1 MLEVKQGSHSFY
13 IGESEDNWL
22 ATMTFVSSGESRITI
37 DHTYVS
43 ESLNG
48 QGVGKLLLKALTD
61 WARAE
66 NLKIIPVC
74 SYAKAQ
80 MEKNS
85 DYHDLLSKEADF
97 VIED

>member
-1 MLEVKQGSHSFY
+1 MHEVKQGAHSFY
-13 IGESEDNWL
+13 IGESEDHWS
-22 ATMTFVSSGESRITI
+22 ATMTYVPSGEKRITI

-43 ESLNG
+43 EALNG

-61 WARAE
+61 WARTE
-66 NLKIIPVC
+66 NLKITPVC

-85 DYHDLLSKEADF
+85 EYHDLIYRE
-97 VIED
+97 